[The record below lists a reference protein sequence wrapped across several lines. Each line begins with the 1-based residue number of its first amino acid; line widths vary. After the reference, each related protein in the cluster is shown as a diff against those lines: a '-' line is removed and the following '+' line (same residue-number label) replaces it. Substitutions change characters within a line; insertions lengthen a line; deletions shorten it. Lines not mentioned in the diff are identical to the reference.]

1 MRLEYEELVASYNN
15 PSFLPDTLLV
25 GLNFT
30 LFRTASVPF
39 LLFNE
44 NIEQGERV
52 MAIVLV

>member
-1 MRLEYEELVASYNN
+1 MRLKYEELVASYNN

-30 LFRTASVPF
+30 LFRTASVLF

-52 MAIVLV
+52 IVLV